1 MTGAEKFV
9 RYAIAIGAMKLFP
22 EWTVLKSGR
31 RSPYFF
37 NSGIFNTG
45 KKLIEL
51 VEPIAAIVKSLPY
64 TEYTD
69 IIFGPTYKGIPL
81 ACEVSTT
88 MWRKYKMNLGFAFNR
103 KEEKDHGE
111 GGVIVGPSL
120 KRKNVC
126 IVDDTMTTGTS
137 SGEAVD
143 IIRAKGG
150 TPLVCVIAF
159 DRQERGTDTDLSAVQ
174 KFEHNYKIPVRSA
187 ATLTDLITVLEKD
200 VQSNH
205 PTIPNSKKALKE
217 IFIYRQKYAGADIA

>member
-1 MTGAEKFV
+1 MNVTENFV
-9 RYAIAIGAMKLFP
+9 RYALTIGAIKLFP

-37 NSGIFNTG
+37 NSGLFNTG
-45 KKLIEL
+45 EKLIEL

-64 TEYTD
+64 TESD

-103 KEEKDHGE
+103 KEAKDHAE
-111 GGVIVGPSL
+111 GGIIVGHSL
-120 KRKNVC
+120 AGKSVC
-126 IVDDTMTTGTS
+126 IVDDVITTGTS

-159 DRQERGTDTDLSAVQ
+159 DRQECVSAMCKVSAVQ
-174 KFEHNYKIPVRSA
+174 EFEHNYDIPVYSA
-187 ATLTDLITVLEKD
+187 ATLTDLISVLGKD
-200 VQSNH
+200 AGSNS
-205 PTIPNSKKALKE
+205 PTIPNSKEFLGKILAYQNEYGIK
-217 IFIYRQKYAGADIA
+217 

>member
-1 MTGAEKFV
+1 MTVTEKFV
-9 RYAIAIGAMKLFP
+9 QYALKIGALELVP
-22 EWTVLKSGR
+22 EGRKLKSGR
-31 RSPYFF
+31 VSPYFF
-37 NSGIFNTG
+37 DSGLFNTG

-51 VEPIAAIVKSLPY
+51 VEPIVATVITLPY

-69 IIFGPTYKGIPL
+69 VIFGPTYKGIPL

-103 KEEKDHGE
+103 KEERDHGE
-111 GGVIVGPSL
+111 GGVIVGHSL
-120 KRKNVC
+120 KSKNVC

-159 DRQERGTDTDLSAVQ
+159 DRQERISAMWKVSAVQ
-174 KFEHNYKIPVRSA
+174 EFEHNYKIPVHSV
-187 ATLTDLITVLEKD
+187 ATLADLITVLEKD
-200 VQSNH
+200 AESDS
-205 PTIPNSKKALKE
+205 PTIPNSKEFLGKILAYQSEYGIK
-217 IFIYRQKYAGADIA
+217 